1 MDGDYRGCATL
12 RRDMSP
18 QTAAPATLYNAAHA
32 FVDSVTPVSKLTRL
46 ELRSAL
52 TLACV
57 ISLRLFGLFLIMP
70 VFSLYAK
77 DMPGASGLMI
87 GLALGVYGIGQVLLQ
102 IPLGLLSD
110 RIGRKPAITLGL
122 LLFALGGLIAAMSDT
137 LTGIVIGRAVQGM
150 GAVAGAGIALAADL
164 TSEENRGKAMGI
176 IGVSIGLAFLLALI
190 LGPPLETV
198 AGLSGLF
205 GATSILALVSLV
217 LLWLIV
223 PTPTRARAPAAAGP
237 GQVLGML
244 RDGRMLVLNGSV
256 FFLHALLTASFVG
269 LPLLLANT
277 LQLPVNRHWEL
288 YLPVMTVAALVMG
301 ASLHHMREVAQS
313 LRIVTVCV
321 VAIGLALVGFVLA
334 GSHIIVFGV
343 AAAIFFSAFNL
354 LEAALPSLVSRLA
367 PENMRGAAMGA
378 YSTSQFVGAFV
389 GGTFGGIALGRLGP
403 DGVFVC
409 AAIFTAL
416 WLPLV
421 VIGSRRIGRAATAQ
435 ARFAQDLS

>member
-1 MDGDYRGCATL
+1 M
-12 RRDMSP
+12 
-18 QTAAPATLYNAAHA
+18 
-32 FVDSVTPVSKLTRL
+32 SKLTSL

-77 DMPGASGLMI
+77 TMPGSTGFMI

-110 RIGRKPAITLGL
+110 RVGRKPAITLGL
-122 LLFALGGLIAAMSDT
+122 LLFALGGLIAAMSHT
-137 LTGIVIGRAVQGM
+137 LTGIAIGRAVQGM

-164 TSEENRGKAMGI
+164 TAEENRGKVMGI

-190 LGPPLETV
+190 LGPPLEV
-198 AGLSGLF
+198 IAGLPGLF
-205 GATSILALVSLV
+205 AATSILALVSLA

-223 PTPTRARAPAAAGP
+223 PTPVRARAPAAAGF
-237 GQVLGML
+237 GQVLAML
-244 RDGRMLVLNGSV
+244 RDSRMLVLNGSV

-277 LQLPVNRHWEL
+277 LHLPVNRHWEL
-288 YLPVMTVAALVMG
+288 YLPVMTVAAFVMG
-301 ASLHHMREVAQS
+301 ATMQHMREIAQS
-313 LRIVTVCV
+313 LRIVMVCV
-321 VAIGLALVGFVLA
+321 VAIGLALLGFALSGNHLA
-334 GSHIIVFGV
+334 AFGV
-343 AAAIFFSAFNL
+343 AAAVFFSAFNL

-367 PENMRGAAMGA
+367 PEHLRGAAMGA

-409 AAIFTAL
+409 AAALTLL

-421 VIGSRRIGRAATAQ
+421 IAGSRRIGRAAVAQ
-435 ARFAQDLS
+435 PLPV